1 MKSSP
6 LWRES
11 SDYKSSPYLRWFTTA
26 IGYCSGRAT
35 ALESAQDAGSHGEAR
50 ERDSGGQMKKFVVL
64 LCVILLAA
72 AAVAQT
78 NMALPAGTALK
89 VKLETA
95 LSTFSS
101 KQGDPFSGRVTEA
114 VVLDGKTVIPIG
126 ATVQGRVT
134 KVSEPR
140 RIAGKPTI
148 GIFPETVVLP
158 DGQRF
163 MLNATLVDT
172 TVRHGTDVNEEGQFK
187 GVGHDGKDLT
197 EIGMGT
203 GGGMLVG
210 GLIGG
215 GKGLLIGGTIGAAA
229 TIGHWLGKKK
239 SAVLP
244 AGTEL
249 VMELSRPL
257 AMTAAGAGQ

>member
-1 MKSSP
+1 LQK
-6 LWRES
+6 L
-11 SDYKSSPYLRWFTTA
+11 TT
-26 IGYCSGRAT
+26 
-35 ALESAQDAGSHGEAR
+35 
-50 ERDSGGQMKKFVVL
+50 DSGGEVKKLVLLFVVL
-64 LCVILLAA
+64 L
-72 AAVAQT
+72 AVSATAQT
-78 NMALPAGTALK
+78 NISLPAGTAVK

-95 LSTFSS
+95 LTTFSS
-101 KQGDPFSGRVTEA
+101 KTGDPFSGRVTEA
-114 VVLDGKTVIPIG
+114 VMLDGKPVIPVG

-134 KVSEPR
+134 KASEPR

-148 GIFPETVVLP
+148 AIFPETVVLP
-158 DGQRF
+158 SGERY

-172 TVRHGTDVNEEGQFK
+172 SVHNGTDVNDEGQFK
-187 GVGHDGKDLT
+187 GKGRDGKDMI

-215 GKGLLIGGTIGAAA
+215 GKGVLIGGAVGATA
-229 TIGHWLGKKK
+229 TVAHWLSKKN
-239 SAVLP
+239 SAMLP

-257 AMTAAGAGQ
+257 EMTAAATGGQ